1 MARAVHDGGAGL
13 SRLQRSR
20 PMQNAT
26 YVALSSQVALQRQM
40 DVVANNLANLSTPA
54 FKGEEMLFSQYLV
67 RPRGTP
73 PLAFVQDVGTARD
86 LRPGPLSKTGNPLD
100 LALNGAGYFGVQT
113 PLGTRYTRNGHFQL
127 DAQGQIV
134 TSQGYPVL
142 SDGGQPIAVPPNAK
156 DIAIGADGTISV
168 SQDGTTS
175 SSPVGKLQIVNF
187 AQPQAVTP
195 AANGLYL
202 TDQAPDPAP
211 RTTVQQGMI
220 EEANV
225 QPVVELTRMMAIARV
240 SGSVKDFL
248 DEEST
253 RQRNTID
260 KLAKFS

>member
-1 MARAVHDGGAGL
+1 MARTVHGRRAGL
-13 SRLQRSR
+13 SRHHEAR

-67 RPRGTP
+67 QPRGTQ

-86 LRPGPLSKTGNPLD
+86 MRRGPLSKTGNPLD
-100 LALNGAGYFGVQT
+100 LALDGEGYFGVQT

-127 DAQGQIV
+127 DTQSQIV

-168 SQDGTTS
+168 SQDGSTS
-175 SSPVGKLQIVNF
+175 SSPIGKLQIVNF

-195 AANGLYL
+195 SASGLYL
-202 TDQAPDPAP
+202 TDQTAEPAP
-211 RTTVQQGMI
+211 RTKVQQGMI

-225 QPVVELTRMMAIARV
+225 QPVVELTRMMAISRA

-253 RQRNTID
+253 RQRTTID